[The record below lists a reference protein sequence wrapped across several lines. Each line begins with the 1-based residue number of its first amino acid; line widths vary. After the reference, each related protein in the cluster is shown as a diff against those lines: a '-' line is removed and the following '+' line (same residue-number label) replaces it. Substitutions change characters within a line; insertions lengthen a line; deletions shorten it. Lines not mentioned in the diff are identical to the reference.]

1 MAFDQADYRRAAAR
15 LDVPVA
21 HIMAMIAVESSG
33 ETLWNIEGKLVPPVR
48 FEAHWFGKLTNYRF
62 NGEHPDLSSVSW
74 DPALAAGTRAGA
86 WQQLERARALDT
98 DAADQAT
105 SWGAPQI
112 MGFHWKKLGF
122 PSVAAFVDS
131 MTANGDDG
139 QMDSFVAFVEADHA
153 LRSALAIGA
162 WHDVERR
169 YNGGGY
175 GGAYAIKLEA
185 AAALYA
191 GASGSLAP
199 RVLRKGDRGAD
210 VIALQVTLGIQPDGD
225 FGPMTE
231 VAVRRLQAGRGLVV
245 DGIVGKM
252 TRDALEAPA
261 PSPGVCTAAPGWDPA
276 RTT

>member
-33 ETLWNIEGKLVPPVR
+33 ETLWNVEGKLVPPVR

-62 NGEHPDLSSVSW
+62 KDEHPGLSSVSW
-74 DPALAAGTRAGA
+74 NPALAAGTRAGA

-139 QMDSFVAFVEADHA
+139 QMDAFVQFVLEDPA
-153 LRSALAIGA
+153 LRASLRLGA
-162 WHDVERR
+162 WFDVERR

-175 GGAYAIKLEA
+175 GGAYAVKLAA

-191 GASGSLAP
+191 GAGASLAP
-199 RVLRKGDRGAD
+199 RMLRRGDRGAD
-210 VIALQVTLGIQPDGD
+210 VMALQVPLGVPPDGE

-231 VAVRRLQAGRGLVV
+231 AAVRRLQAERGLVV
-245 DGIVGKM
+245 DGIAGRM
-252 TRDALEAPA
+252 TREVLEARA
-261 PSPGVCTAAPGWDPA
+261 TAQGVCTAAPGWDPA
-276 RTT
+276 RVA